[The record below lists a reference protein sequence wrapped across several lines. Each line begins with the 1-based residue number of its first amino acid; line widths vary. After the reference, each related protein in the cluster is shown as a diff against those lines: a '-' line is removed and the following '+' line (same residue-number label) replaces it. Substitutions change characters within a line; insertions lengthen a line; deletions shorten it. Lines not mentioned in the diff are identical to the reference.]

1 MHMLFCNMQYLRMH
15 LLLYMELQEIDI
27 VFSGVIEIHEM
38 TMQLQAA
45 LEDCLEMAEENR
57 DDNEGTYSCPNIG
70 VCFLDLAEVIL
81 HVLSKCYNEVS
92 QVTSHF
98 GAKL

>member
-1 MHMLFCNMQYLRMH
+1 ML
-15 LLLYMELQEIDI
+15 LQEIDV

-57 DDNEGTYSCPNIG
+57 DDIEGTYSCPNIG
-70 VCFLDLAEVIL
+70 VCFLDLAEV
-81 HVLSKCYNEVS
+81 YNI
-92 QVTSHF
+92 F
-98 GAKL
+98 

>member
-1 MHMLFCNMQYLRMH
+1 MK
-15 LLLYMELQEIDI
+15 LQEIDI

-57 DDNEGTYSCPNIG
+57 DDNEGMYSCPNIG
-70 VCFLDLAEVIL
+70 VCFLDLAEVNTCVCLVFEYAYVITRPCVCL
-81 HVLSKCYNEVS
+81 CVL
-92 QVTSHF
+92 
-98 GAKL
+98 GPL